1 MVLENI
7 KNAQKSVFEQLD
19 QNAKIYLFHGPSGVG
34 KLETAK
40 FFSRKILCESSVPPC
55 ENCLS
60 CKKFN
65 SRTHSDF
72 LEISII
78 DDKKKGRIETI
89 RKEVLPRVYQKANEG
104 ISKVFLFD
112 GADHMT
118 LASFNSLLKVIEEP
132 PPNTFFIF
140 LTSNLYSIPI
150 TILSRCRKI
159 RFRPLKRD
167 VIKKILSENYEGG
180 EEDLEKLISL
190 NLYDEES
197 ISADRIEI
205 AERFRK
211 QSLLFLNEVLKSS
224 QEVDPIKLMSLI
236 VVKFDNTK
244 TQRDNA
250 ISFLISIRS
259 LLRDV
264 LVLHISSEELL
275 LWNIDIETDLREIL
289 FDWDEPFLIKAFLIL
304 EKAIKDLHDLNT
316 NSTLT
321 LESFVHS
328 IRSFL
333 VGR

>member
-1 MVLENI
+1 MY
-7 KNAQKSVFEQLD
+7 KRQ
-19 QNAKIYLFHGPSGVG
+19 
-34 KLETAK
+34 
-40 FFSRKILCESSVPPC
+40 
-55 ENCLS
+55 
-60 CKKFN
+60 
-65 SRTHSDF
+65 
-72 LEISII
+72 
-78 DDKKKGRIETI
+78 
-89 RKEVLPRVYQKANEG
+89 VLPRVYQKANEG

-150 TILSRCRKI
+150 TVLSRCRKI

-167 VIKKILSENYEGG
+167 VIKKILSENYGGG
-180 EEDLEKLISL
+180 EEDLEKLVSL

-211 QSLLFLNEVLKSS
+211 RSLLFLNEVLKSS
-224 QEVDPIKLMSLI
+224 QEVDPIKLMSLT

-244 TQRDNA
+244 TQRDNT

-264 LVLHISSEELL
+264 LVLHISSEDLL
-275 LWNIDIETDLREIL
+275 LWNVDIETDLREIL